1 LRDLKQLAN
10 VVLKYSLGSICIVRI
25 AHMEGEEIFGSYKQK
40 VNLAP
45 KSKMDSHKHN
55 HVNISHLHVNHIIVK
70 SSVDIE
76 QLVANQI

>member
-1 LRDLKQLAN
+1 
-10 VVLKYSLGSICIVRI
+10 
-25 AHMEGEEIFGSYKQK
+25 MEGEEIFGSYKQK